1 MKKRK
6 SKKNNILV
14 GLLLGLL
21 GIVLVLYLGVAVF
34 YMSHYCFNTEVN
46 GELVEGKT
54 VKDLQDGVKKNSS
67 KYLITIKGRNDVVDY
82 ISSADVSLTPQ
93 FEGEFEEI
101 LHSQNSF
108 LWPYYLLVPTSYETN
123 TVVGY
128 SKEDL
133 HSVVKNLAF
142 FKEENIVEPEDAYI
156 PEKAGEKGFEIISE
170 TAGAKAIQ
178 EKVYSEIEAAVD
190 ILADEITLSDE
201 CYETAKI
208 TKDDSRL
215 NTLITNLNQ
224 YCAAN
229 ITYEF
234 GNDIV
239 KVDGN
244 QIMEWITVN
253 GTEVTLDE
261 DAVREFV
268 NGLARKYDTFGI
280 TREFKT
286 NSGEVIEVAGG
297 DYGWWM
303 NRPEET
309 AGLIEAIK
317 NNESGVREPVYFA
330 TAQQYGAN
338 DYGDTYVEIN
348 LTDQHLWVY
357 QEGKVV
363 EESDFVSGNVKKGNG
378 TPRGTYAIT
387 YKERDAT
394 LNGENYSSAVSYWMP
409 FNGNVGMHDASW
421 RSSFGGDLYLTS
433 GSHGCINLP
442 KKKAEAIF
450 GIVVKHEPVIVY
462 GGEEYVEPEEEPLT
476 PEQQFQLLVEAGLL
490 NPDGTIPEGSDVVEE
505 HE

>member
-1 MKKRK
+1 MKRKKRK
-6 SKKNNILV
+6 NNNIIIGILI
-14 GLLLGLL
+14 GLGSIALLL
-21 GIVLVLYLGVAVF
+21 YFGVALY
-34 YMSHYCFNTEVN
+34 YMSHYCFNTQIN
-46 GELVEGKT
+46 GEIAEGKT
-54 VKDLQDGVKKNSS
+54 IKDLQETVSKSSS
-67 KYLITIKGRNDVVDY
+67 KYLLTIHGRNGVVDY
-82 ISSADVSLTPQ
+82 ISSGDVSLTPQ

-101 LHSQNSF
+101 MHSQNSF

-133 HSVVKNLAF
+133 QSVVKNLAF
-142 FKEENIVEPEDAYI
+142 FKEENIENPEDAYI
-156 PEKAGEKGFEIISE
+156 PEKAGENGFEIIPE
-170 TAGAKAIQ
+170 TSGAKPIQ
-178 EKVYSEIEAAVD
+178 EKVFTEIESAVD
-190 ILADEITLSDE
+190 ILADEITLSDD

-208 TKDDSRL
+208 TKEDDTL
-215 NTLITNLNQ
+215 NTLIKNLNE

-234 GNDIV
+234 GDDIV

-253 GTEVTLDE
+253 GTDVTLDE

-268 NGLARKYDTFGI
+268 NGLSRKYDTFGI

-286 NSGEVIEVAGG
+286 HSGEVIEVVGG

-303 NRPEET
+303 NRPEEA

-317 NNESGVREPVYFA
+317 NNESGVRVPVYFG
-330 TAQQYGAN
+330 TAAQYGAN

-357 QEGKVV
+357 EEGKVV

-421 RSSFGGDLYLTS
+421 RSSFGGDLYLSS

-442 KKKAEAIF
+442 KKKAEAIY
-450 GIVVKHEPVIVY
+450 GIVEKHEPVIVY
-462 GGEEYVEPEEEPLT
+462 GGEDYVEPEEEALT

-490 NPDGTIPEGSDVVEE
+490 NPDGTIPEQSSVVEE